1 MIFTGLTSTIAS
13 LGGGLVMYYQGLSVL
28 TDTVEEVSQSDLQAL
43 GDSTKGALDQTL
55 WTCRS
60 YGDML
65 QQYQG
70 LNNPADMSTWVKE
83 RVFTDLKRGQDG
95 LEAGQFIGYNNATG
109 EGFQDSV
116 WYDPLKN
123 GDREYVSCKHLPGV
137 DDPATECAKPC
148 IMCHALDPVTGLK
161 TDNIYNYS
169 SNRFAAHNAMEVW
182 TEPSV
187 WFSSDDNAY
196 AFLDLAVV
204 VNNIPNP
211 LFAGYSVLIACDF
224 LLSKWDEIL
233 TAYHTPDS
241 HLMLASNAK
250 GALSAVFAGNFPEAR
265 PDPNCKD
272 ATRGDDLMEFH
283 PCLRYLWQMPKVAQ
297 DVVRRLNNT
306 APGSF
311 VRASTA
317 DGDHWMSQALIHEQS
332 SHPDDKLPSIY
343 LVWYRDVSTI
353 QGQMNSAVTVFIIF
367 AVTVFVFDVVIGLLE
382 IFLIA
387 SPLRKLALAV
397 APLQMMD
404 LETSASMLKESP
416 AFGCKEVC
424 LVEDAIRFCIKSLAE
439 YKAFLPTHLF
449 VDERDTDSV
458 PPSENEPTT
467 ISATGSRNGSSASR
481 THCSQVVTAAMGTHL
496 VLSTSTPGSLM
507 MYRIK
512 DTIDVDGGSWYAKMV
527 SALETSVTTGQGVL
541 HQCSSMDPCTFLI
554 SFNIVKKCI
563 DANTRAC
570 GVALMLKANGSSC
583 GVVHRSFRHGN
594 IGSQTFRN
602 FAVVGDKSKTTL
614 QHVFA
619 VSTALSQAEGQT
631 RVCCCDR
638 IASGLFDRFL
648 IRTVAFVEDESSM
661 CVVSALLDTNVTEET
676 EWYVHSLETFS
687 TSPSFSAHI
696 SQKKYALC
704 PSGCTKWKLKEAV
717 TF

>member
-1 MIFTGLTSTIAS
+1 
-13 LGGGLVMYYQGLSVL
+13 MYYQGLSVL

-70 LNNPADMSTWVKE
+70 LNNPADMSMWAKE

-137 DDPATECAKPC
+137 DDPATSCAKPC
-148 IMCHALDPVTGLK
+148 ITCHALDAVTGLK

-169 SNRFAAHNAMEVW
+169 SNRMGTHNAKEVW
-182 TEPSV
+182 LEPSV

-196 AFLDLAVV
+196 AFLDLVVV

-211 LFAGYSVLIACDF
+211 LFAGYSVMIACDF
-224 LLSKWDEIL
+224 LISKWDEIL
-233 TAYHTPDS
+233 AAYHTPDS
-241 HLMLASNAK
+241 HLMLASNSK
-250 GALSAVFAGNFPEAR
+250 GVRSAVYSGNFPEAR
-265 PDPNCKD
+265 PDPGCKD
-272 ATRGDDLMEFH
+272 ATRNDVLMEFN
-283 PCLRYLWQMPKVAQ
+283 PCLRHLWQMPQVAQ

-332 SHPDDKLPSIY
+332 SHPGDKLPSIY

-353 QGQMNSAVTVFIIF
+353 QGQMNSAVAVFIIF

-404 LETSASMLKESP
+404 LETSASMLKVNP

-449 VDERDTDSV
+449 VDE
-458 PPSENEPTT
+458 E
-467 ISATGSRNGSSASR
+467 SATEASASPQASPRNRSDHSSASR
-481 THCSQVVTAAMGTHL
+481 TTCSSYVVHSAVTTNL
-496 VLSTSTPGSLM
+496 VLSGGGSGALVM
-507 MYRIK
+507 LKIK
-512 DTIDVDGGSWYAKMV
+512 DTIEADSATTYAKV
-527 SALETSVTTGQGVL
+527 VGSIEAAAQQGHGVL
-541 HQCSSMDPCTFLI
+541 HQCSSMEPCTFLI
-554 SFNIVKKCI
+554 SFNVANKCM
-563 DANTRAC
+563 DSDSRAC
-570 GVALMLKANGSSC
+570 AVALKLQSAGSSC
-583 GVVHRSFRHGN
+583 GIVHRSFKHGN
-594 IGSQTFRN
+594 VGSQTFRN
-602 FAVVGDKSKTTL
+602 FAVVGEAGKNQLHYVLGASVQLSREGTTT
-614 QHVFA
+614 F
-619 VSTALSQAEGQT
+619 
-631 RVCCCDR
+631 CCCDR
-638 IASGLFDRFL
+638 IANALFDRFL
-648 IRTVAFVEDESSM
+648 IRTVAFVLTPEAN
-661 CVVSALLDTNVTEET
+661 VVIAHALLEKIVCEEA
-676 EWYVHSLETFS
+676 EWYAFHELYWGGV
-687 TSPSFSAHI
+687 
-696 SQKKYALC
+696 
-704 PSGCTKWKLKEAV
+704 
-717 TF
+717 

>member
-1 MIFTGLTSTIAS
+1 
-13 LGGGLVMYYQGLSVL
+13 MYFEGLSVL

-70 LNNPADMSTWVKE
+70 LNNPADMSMWVKE

-187 WFSSDDNAY
+187 WFSSDGNAY

-353 QGQMNSAVTVFIIF
+353 QSQMNSAVTVFIIF

-404 LETSASMLKESP
+404 LVTSASMLKESP

-449 VDERDTDSV
+449 VDE
-458 PPSENEPTT
+458 PE
-467 ISATGSRNGSSASR
+467 SATEASASQQPTPRNKKDDSSASR
-481 THCSQVVTAAMGTHL
+481 TTCSSYVVHSGVSTTL
-496 VLSTSTPGSLM
+496 VLSGSASGALVM
-507 MYRIK
+507 LKIK
-512 DTIDVDGGSWYAKMV
+512 DTIEADSAATYAKVV
-527 SALETSVTTGQGVL
+527 SSIEAAAQQGHGVL

-554 SFNIVKKCI
+554 SFNVAKKCM
-563 DANTRAC
+563 DSDSRAC
-570 GVALMLKANGSSC
+570 AVALMLRSAGSSC

-594 IGSQTFRN
+594 VGSQTFRN
-602 FAVVGDKSKTTL
+602 FAVVGEAGKNQLRYVLGASVQLSREGTTT
-614 QHVFA
+614 F
-619 VSTALSQAEGQT
+619 
-631 RVCCCDR
+631 CCCDR
-638 IASGLFDRFL
+638 IANALFDRFL
-648 IRTVAFVEDESSM
+648 IRTVAFVLTPAGN
-661 CVVSALLDTNVTEET
+661 VVIAHALLEERVCEDA
-676 EWYVHSLETFS
+676 EWYAFHEL
-687 TSPSFSAHI
+687 
-696 SQKKYALC
+696 
-704 PSGCTKWKLKEAV
+704 
-717 TF
+717 